1 VAAHGHVFP
10 KGLSMSIT
18 ALRGF
23 VVLAA
28 ICAIGWPA
36 VSFGQASSSD
46 LPVVIVIRHADRTP
60 APADDLIP
68 AGHERA
74 RDLVATLQNAGVTA
88 IIHTDQQRSRDTAA
102 PLAAKL
108 GLRPEVFP
116 LPAREQTEQRV
127 QHIKALD
134 AAIRRHAGGV
144 VLVVGHE
151 PTVPAIIAS
160 LGGPQLPD
168 VCATVFDNLFVLV
181 PSRDKPKLIRGRYG
195 APTDG
200 GPECH

>member
-1 VAAHGHVFP
+1 
-10 KGLSMSIT
+10 MSIT
-18 ALRGF
+18 VVRGLF
-23 VVLAA
+23 LLAA
-28 ICAIGWPA
+28 TCAIGWSA
-36 VSFGQASSSD
+36 VSFGQAPSSD
-46 LPVVIVIRHADRTP
+46 LPVVVLIRHADRTV
-60 APADDLIP
+60 APEDNLIP
-68 AGHERA
+68 AGHKRA
-74 RDLVATLQNAGVTA
+74 QDLAASLQNAGITA
-88 IIHTDQQRSRDTAA
+88 IMHTDQQRSRDTAA

-116 LPAREQTEQRV
+116 LPTREQTEQRI

-144 VLVVGHE
+144 VLVVAHE
-151 PTVPAIIAS
+151 STVPPIIAS

-168 VCATVFDNLFVLV
+168 VCPTVFDNLFVLV
-181 PSRDKPKLIRGRYG
+181 PSRDKPKLLRARYG